1 MTPSGVSPQTPMR
14 IGFRRLRAA
23 TRGAAFGLCDLL
35 KKVDQN
41 FYTGSAES
49 RLFGLRFRREY
60 SRRKSGQIFLRRKNL
75 RRRNLHKLYGCICH
89 GVQGAA
95 SPAGAPGQSPAVSPH
110 VLTKGG
116 TLPPLLIIIDDSR
129 ETAGIPPRGGT
140 LTESARQARDGGRL
154 CSHLLYTAINIL

>member
-1 MTPSGVSPQTPMR
+1 VRDRFAVMLSR
-14 IGFRRLRAA
+14 
-23 TRGAAFGLCDLL
+23 RGASRCARFVWFHLYDGRFVNRPYGLAII
-35 KKVDQN
+35 
-41 FYTGSAES
+41 FASAVI
-49 RLFGLRFRREY
+49 GLRFGCEY
-60 SRRKSGQIFLRRKNL
+60 SHPKSGKPFLRRKNL